1 MAEPEPEPVRA
12 RAFRVSRALIVG
24 AVATACDFTV
34 LTTLVR
40 LASVDPAWA
49 RAPALAV
56 GGLIQFLGNR
66 SFTFRAQ
73 AGPVSRQA
81 RLFLLFE
88 SVTLGMNWLL
98 YEGLLKLLPQVAPEL
113 LSFLGTFIVFIGF
126 NYPMRKNV
134 IFKL

>member
-12 RAFRVSRALIVG
+12 RAFRFSRALIVG
-24 AVATACDFTV
+24 GVATACDFTV

-40 LASVDPAWA
+40 IAGVDPAWA

-73 AGPVSRQA
+73 AGRMSRQA